1 MVDPQVGD
9 PEGTPPRAAP
19 EDLLLPSPDEEGEL
33 AAALVARQEGLARV
47 QVAGALSSAAPAIQW
62 YPGHIAKAEKA
73 LAENLA
79 KVDLVIEVR
88 DARIPLA
95 TGHPRLRR
103 WIGTKPHLLVLNR
116 RDMVTPAARQA
127 WDAWFRSQG
136 QTPWWC
142 DAKAG
147 TGVKQLQQAAIRAG
161 EALNARRRGRGM
173 KPRPVR
179 ALMLGFPNVGKSA
192 LINRLVRQKVVES
205 ARKAG
210 VTRSLRWVRLGQD
223 LDLLDAP
230 GVLPPRLDNQQA
242 ALRLALCDD
251 IGQAAYDTEA
261 VALAF
266 VRLLAALE
274 PLDAAGVEPR
284 LLERRYGMALNPLPD
299 AIGAA
304 AFAAE
309 GGLRFQES
317 SLLMPSQAPAM
328 PVSPDAHAWLAAAA
342 ARHTSGDTLRM
353 AQRVLDD
360 FRRSLLGPI
369 ALELPAAP
377 ASSGAHRSGDQH
389 REHQDRQEHLESHKE
404 LGGS

>member
-1 MVDPQVGD
+1 
-9 PEGTPPRAAP
+9 
-19 EDLLLPSPDEEGEL
+19 LLADVE
-33 AAALVARQEGLARV
+33 
-47 QVAGALSSAAPAIQW
+47 VAGALSTAAPAIQW

-73 LAENLA
+73 LAGNLA

-103 WIGTKPHLLVLNR
+103 WIGSKPHLLVLNR
-116 RDMVTPAARQA
+116 RDMVSPAARQA

-161 EALNARRRGRGM
+161 AALNARRSGRGM

-210 VTRSLRWVRLGQD
+210 VTRSLRWVRLGQE

-274 PLDAAGVEPR
+274 PLGAAGVAPG
-284 LLERRYGMALNPLPD
+284 LLEGRYGVPLIGLLAPTAAVGPAPDPVESPLIAQPMAVPD
-299 AIGAA
+299 A
-304 AFAAE
+304 E
-309 GGLRFQES
+309 
-317 SLLMPSQAPAM
+317 
-328 PVSPDAHAWLAAAA
+328 AWLAAAA
-342 ARHTSGDTLRM
+342 ARHTSGDAVRM
-353 AQRVLDD
+353 AQRLLDD

-369 ALELPAAP
+369 ALELP
-377 ASSGAHRSGDQH
+377 G
-389 REHQDRQEHLESHKE
+389 
-404 LGGS
+404 

>member
-1 MVDPQVGD
+1 MADPQVED
-9 PEGTPPRAAP
+9 PEGSPLPRP
-19 EDLLLPSPDEEGEL
+19 DLEDLPLQRPDEEGGL

-47 QVAGALSSAAPAIQW
+47 QAAGALSSAAPAIQW

-73 LAENLA
+73 LAEHLA

-161 EALNARRRGRGM
+161 EALNARRLGRGM

-274 PLDAAGVEPR
+274 PMAAAGVEPG
-284 LLERRYGMALNPLPD
+284 LLERRYGMALTLLPG
-299 AIGAA
+299 AFEAA
-304 AFAAE
+304 AVAAE
-309 GGLRFQES
+309 GGLPTQDSAR
-317 SLLMPSQAPAM
+317 LMPSGAPAM
-328 PVSPDAHAWLAAAA
+328 AASPDAEAWLAAAA
-342 ARHTSGDTLRM
+342 GRHTSGHTLRM
-353 AQRVLDD
+353 AQRLLDD
-360 FRRSLLGPI
+360 FRRGLLGPI
-369 ALELPAAP
+369 ALELSPAAAEP
-377 ASSGAHRSGDQH
+377 APVPA
-389 REHQDRQEHLESHKE
+389 E
-404 LGGS
+404 GG

>member
-1 MVDPQVGD
+1 MADPLGD
-9 PEGTPPRAAP
+9 PMGTPP
-19 EDLLLPSPDEEGEL
+19 LLPDLEGLPLPWPDEAGDP
-33 AAALVARQEGLARV
+33 AAALRAHQMGQARV
-47 QVAGALSSAAPAIQW
+47 QAAGALSSAAPAIQW

-73 LAENLA
+73 LSENLA

-95 TGHPRLRR
+95 TGHPHLRR

-116 RDMVTPAARQA
+116 RDMVSSAARLA
-127 WDAWFRSQG
+127 WDGWFRAQG

-161 EALNARRRGRGM
+161 EALNARRVGRGM

-266 VRLLAALE
+266 IRLLAALE
-274 PLDAAGVEPR
+274 PLPAAGVASG
-284 LLERRYGMALNPLPD
+284 LLERRYGVA
-299 AIGAA
+299 
-304 AFAAE
+304 
-309 GGLRFQES
+309 
-317 SLLMPSQAPAM
+317 LMPLAEAPVM
-328 PVSPDAHAWLAAAA
+328 PASPDAEAWLAAAA
-342 ARHTSGDTLRM
+342 ARHASGDLVRM
-353 AQRVLDD
+353 AQRLLDD
-360 FRRSLLGPI
+360 FRRALLGPI
-369 ALELPAAP
+369 ALELPVE
-377 ASSGAHRSGDQH
+377 R
-389 REHQDRQEHLESHKE
+389 
-404 LGGS
+404 

>member
-1 MVDPQVGD
+1 MADPQAGD
-9 PEGTPPRAAP
+9 PEGTPPAR
-19 EDLLLPSPDEEGEL
+19 PDEEGDRV
-33 AAALVARQEGLARV
+33 AALVARQEGLARV
-47 QVAGALSSAAPAIQW
+47 LAAGALSSAAPAIQW

-95 TGHPRLRR
+95 TGHPHLRR
-103 WIGTKPHLLVLNR
+103 WIGAKPHLLVLNR

-127 WDAWFRSQG
+127 WDGWFRQHG

-284 LLERRYGMALNPLPD
+284 LLERRYGVPPLLPVE
-299 AIGAA
+299 AWLEAA
-304 AFAAE
+304 AT
-309 GGLRFQES
+309 
-317 SLLMPSQAPAM
+317 
-328 PVSPDAHAWLAAAA
+328 
-342 ARHTSGDTLRM
+342 RHTSGGEGRM
-353 AQRVLDD
+353 AQRLLDD
-360 FRRSLLGPI
+360 FRRGLLGPI
-369 ALELPAAP
+369 ALELPPPTAFPASGPKPGRPESEPAVAAAAEAP
-377 ASSGAHRSGDQH
+377 ATAD
-389 REHQDRQEHLESHKE
+389 
-404 LGGS
+404 

>member
-1 MVDPQVGD
+1 MADPQVGD
-9 PEGTPPRAAP
+9 PEGMPLPR
-19 EDLLLPSPDEEGEL
+19 PDEDGDP
-33 AAALVARQEGLARV
+33 AAALEAHQESEARV
-47 QVAGALSSAAPAIQW
+47 QAAGALSSAAPAIQW

-103 WIGTKPHLLVLNR
+103 WIGAKPHLLVLNR
-116 RDMVTPAARQA
+116 RDMVTPAARQT

-266 VRLLAALE
+266 VRLLVALE
-274 PLDAAGVEPR
+274 PVDAAGVEPR
-284 LLERRYGMALNPLPD
+284 LLERRYGMALAP
-299 AIGAA
+299 
-304 AFAAE
+304 
-309 GGLRFQES
+309 
-317 SLLMPSQAPAM
+317 LLMPSGAPAM
-328 PVSPDAHAWLAAAA
+328 AASPDAEAWLAAAA
-342 ARHTSGDTLRM
+342 TRHTSGDTLRM

-369 ALELPAAP
+369 ALELPP
-377 ASSGAHRSGDQH
+377 GERLASIRSDG
-389 REHQDRQEHLESHKE
+389 
-404 LGGS
+404 